1 MVIMKIAGKRLLR
14 DLQADFIAEF
24 PFLDLTF
31 RAESSQEL
39 MNPRLSPNLQVEDV
53 RRAGNDGVL
62 NLMGNITC
70 TAFEQTMKDVFG
82 LNVWVK
88 SRKSAPGCH
97 ASKARTLASLNHSAM
112 HMVEDV
118 VIV

>member
-1 MVIMKIAGKRLLR
+1 MVIMKISGKCLLR

-24 PFLDLTF
+24 PFLELTF
-31 RAESSQEL
+31 RMENSPQSVNMRQ
-39 MNPRLSPNLQVEDV
+39 NPNLRVGDV
-53 RRAGNDGVL
+53 RRVGNDGVL
-62 NLMGNITC
+62 NLKGNITC
-70 TAFEQTMKDVFG
+70 TAFEETMKDIFG

-118 VIV
+118 LIV